1 MISYSDNSRLDV
13 NDCSIAGV
21 LEWSSYVTGGEKLM
35 NEGVTGGG
43 DDMDACPNQVAGPD
57 VIIHAG
63 LVKCMLKNNDLQLR
77 ITLL

>member
-1 MISYSDNSRLDV
+1 
-13 NDCSIAGV
+13 
-21 LEWSSYVTGGEKLM
+21 M

-43 DDMDACPNQVAGPD
+43 DDRDACPNQVAGPD
-57 VIIHAG
+57 VIILAG